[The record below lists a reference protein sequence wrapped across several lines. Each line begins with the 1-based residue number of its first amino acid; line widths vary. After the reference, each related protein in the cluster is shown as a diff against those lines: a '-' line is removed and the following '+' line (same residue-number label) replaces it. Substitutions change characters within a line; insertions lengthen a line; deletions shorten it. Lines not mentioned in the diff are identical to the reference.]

1 MGLTV
6 LNGGEEMRNVTRN
19 AVVLALLL
27 IIVVVTGSLVSMM
40 FDEATPAYRI
50 EVPNTVDYGPVP
62 GVGKANSYNVYTGR
76 EVLNRID
83 DAAFVKW
90 FAGQPEHR
98 PGEKIPEEFSSR
110 AGKSQAASVARYVMK
125 RYREWEDIR

>member
-1 MGLTV
+1 
-6 LNGGEEMRNVTRN
+6 MRNVTRN

-90 FAGQPEHR
+90 YAAQPEHQ
-98 PGEKIPEEFSSR
+98 PGALIPEECLSTKDP
-110 AGKSQAASVARYVMK
+110 GMTQVEGTARYVMK
-125 RYREWEDIR
+125 RHREWESTQ